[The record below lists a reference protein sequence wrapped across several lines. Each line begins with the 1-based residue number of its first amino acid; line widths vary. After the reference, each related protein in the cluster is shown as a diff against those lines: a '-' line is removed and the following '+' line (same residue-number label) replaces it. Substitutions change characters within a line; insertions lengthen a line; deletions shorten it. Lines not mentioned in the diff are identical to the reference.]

1 VQAHVRLRI
10 RLQKRRRS
18 DRQFLGLLFL
28 QRLQGLQLFEL
39 WPLMNDQPLRIGTR
53 GSQLALWQARWVQRA
68 IEERWPGTAAE
79 LVIIKT
85 TGDKITD
92 VPLAKV
98 GGKGLFV
105 KEIEEALMDGRIDLA
120 VHSMKDMPAELPQG
134 LCIGAVPERENPRDA
149 LISNDAISLEALPQG
164 ARVGTSSLRR
174 SSQLLHRRP
183 DLNILALRGNLDT
196 RLKKLAGGNLDAIV
210 LAAAGL
216 KRLGLDHRITSVL
229 PPDTMLPAV
238 GQGALC
244 IESRTRDSRTSQIAT
259 ALDHAATHLA
269 VTAER
274 AFLHRLEGGCQVPI
288 AAHATIEDKR
298 MELTGLVA
306 ELDGSILIKETT
318 AGPSEQAASLGLGLA
333 EKLIARGAGA
343 ILERLKQN
351 A

>member
-1 VQAHVRLRI
+1 MQTDVRLRI
-10 RLQKRRRS
+10 CIQRRRRT
-18 DRQFLGLLFL
+18 DRQFIGILFL
-28 QRLQGLQLFEL
+28 QRLQSLQLFKL
-39 WPLMNDQPLRIGTR
+39 WPLMKKILRIGTR
-53 GSQLALWQARWVQRA
+53 GSQLALWQARWVQQA
-68 IEERWPGTAAE
+68 IERQWPGTNIE

-120 VHSMKDMPAELPQG
+120 VHSMKDMPAELPHG
-134 LCIGAVPERENPRDA
+134 LSISAVPERENPLDA
-149 LISNDAISLEALPQG
+149 LISNNNAYLDQLPPG

-196 RLKKLAGGNLDAIV
+196 RLKKLSDGNLDAIV
-210 LAAAGL
+210 LATAGL
-216 KRLGLDHRITSVL
+216 KRLGLGHLITTVL
-229 PPDTMLPAV
+229 EPDVMLPAV

-244 IESRTRDSRTSQIAT
+244 IESRTHDNRTSQIVIS
-259 ALDHAATHLA
+259 LDHAATHLA
-269 VTAER
+269 VIAER

-288 AAHATIEDKR
+288 AAFSTIENER
-298 MELTGLVA
+298 LEMTGLVA
-306 ELDGSILIKETT
+306 EVDGSVLIQET
-318 AGPSEQAASLGLGLA
+318 ASGPCEQAASLGNELA
-333 EKLIARGAGA
+333 ETLMARGAGA
-343 ILERLKQN
+343 ILERLRQN